1 MMLGV
6 KGGAMSGI
14 RRGLR
19 IAYLV
24 ASLSLTACFA
34 IPNSGPTAVSRAE
47 LYESSEPEYDAFFYQ
62 LHSVQTAVSESNNE
76 QRKMRSALAAEL
88 GLEVHTSMDLIA
100 THFDKRLASL
110 AEGKS
115 TLRIEFIGLEEGA
128 EENDA
133 VVTLTDASGNAVSN
147 SLTQT
152 LEPLAKGLV
161 KMLIRLRRSKVSIGQ
176 LQSRLSALETNLEE
190 RFRLLGPA
198 RSKETRR
205 NLTDARAALPA
216 LGRSIDSA
224 EEDAREVLKLLQK
237 ASPAPEESPETTT
250 GKPGVAPKPSAPKAS
265 PKQKPTSPKTGGF
278 EP

>member
-1 MMLGV
+1 
-6 KGGAMSGI
+6 
-14 RRGLR
+14 
-19 IAYLV
+19 
-24 ASLSLTACFA
+24 
-34 IPNSGPTAVSRAE
+34 VSRAE

-62 LHSVQTAVSESNNE
+62 LHSVQTAVLESNDE
-76 QRKMRSALAAEL
+76 QRKMRSALAVEL
-88 GLEVHTSMDLIA
+88 GLEVHASMDLIT

-161 KMLIRLRRSKVSIGQ
+161 KILIRLRRSKVSIEQ
-176 LQSRLSALETNLEE
+176 LQARLSALETNLEE

-198 RSKETRR
+198 RTKETRR
-205 NLTDARAALPA
+205 NLTDARTALPV

-224 EEDAREVLKLLQK
+224 DEDAREVLKLLQK
-237 ASPAPEESPETTT
+237 ASPAAESPETTA
-250 GKPGVAPKPSAPKAS
+250 GKPDVSPKPSAPKAS
-265 PKQKPTSPKTGGF
+265 PKTKPASPKTGGF